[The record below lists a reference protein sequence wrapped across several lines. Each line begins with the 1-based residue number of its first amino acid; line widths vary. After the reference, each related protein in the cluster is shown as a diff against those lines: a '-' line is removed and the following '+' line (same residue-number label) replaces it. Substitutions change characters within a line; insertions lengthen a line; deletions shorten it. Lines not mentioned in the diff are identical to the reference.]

1 MYKILKVISIFLLMF
16 IIAASAYGV
25 SEYMKLQNLSEVSKK
40 AATNMNV
47 KYSADVA
54 THLPD
59 RFNVLLLGVD
69 TGEFGRTEKGRS
81 DSMIAAHVN
90 LKNETVKLIS
100 LERDTYVQ
108 IAGKNSFDKL
118 NAAYAYGGEQTA
130 IQTTENMLHTTIPY
144 YMTMNMKGLESMLS
158 IVGDIEVVNDFAFNF
173 DHYDFPKGSL
183 TLSPEEALAWSRMR
197 YDDPNGD
204 YGRQIR
210 QQKVIKA
217 IMQKL
222 LTMESIPKIDKIIN
236 VLGNNMKTNLPLGEL
251 FKLYLTKSTKFKMS
265 TDQLK
270 GEEEIIDGISYQ
282 KMTDTEIKRISQ
294 QLQ

>member
-40 AATNMNV
+40 TATNMNV

-251 FKLYLTKSTKFKMS
+251 FKFMIC
-265 TDQLK
+265 Q
-270 GEEEIIDGISYQ
+270 
-282 KMTDTEIKRISQ
+282 IK
-294 QLQ
+294 LE